1 MPIYETPGYVKT
13 SSVEITVDT
22 NTASTSY
29 VDLLTVN
36 ITTSTNEVVLCEF
49 GSVSLNATGQTLY
62 RLTVDGTTYQS
73 AATRLGAGATTI
85 CPLTLIDR
93 ITGLSA
99 GDHVIKIQW
108 EVTAGTAYIR
118 PVAQVGYEFASLIIT
133 QMVPLA
139 IVPVAAGLVQTI
151 EANITVDTTTNSTS
165 FGDLFSQSI
174 TTTGGSLIIFF
185 NANSSNSNT
194 NNSHYFQI
202 TVDAVV
208 HEAGACRYVNTPAVN
223 INLIDKVGNLSTGA
237 HTVKVQWRTSA
248 NQARIRPVTAAG
260 SESAQLTILEVMN

>member
-13 SSVEITVDT
+13 FSSEVTVDT
-22 NTASTSY
+22 NTTSTTY
-29 VDLLTVN
+29 VDLLTTN
-36 ITTSTNEVVLCEF
+36 INTSVGEIVLCEF

-62 RLTVDGTTYQS
+62 RLTVDGVVYQS
-73 AATRLGAGATTI
+73 AATRLGAGSTTI

-93 ITGLSA
+93 VVGLAA

-108 EVTAGTAYIR
+108 EVTTGTAYIR
-118 PVAQVGYEFASLIIT
+118 PVTQVGYEFGSLIIT
-133 QMVPLA
+133 QTIPLSFVP
-139 IVPVAAGLVQTI
+139 IAAGLIQTV
-151 EANITVDTTTNSTS
+151 EANITLDVSTS
-165 FGDLFSQSI
+165 STTFGDLFSQSI

-223 INLIDKVGNLSTGA
+223 INLMDKISGLSAGA
-237 HTVKVQWRTSA
+237 HTVKIQWRTSA
-248 NQARIRPVTAAG
+248 NQARIRPVTAPG
-260 SESAQLTILEVMN
+260 SESAQLTILEVTN